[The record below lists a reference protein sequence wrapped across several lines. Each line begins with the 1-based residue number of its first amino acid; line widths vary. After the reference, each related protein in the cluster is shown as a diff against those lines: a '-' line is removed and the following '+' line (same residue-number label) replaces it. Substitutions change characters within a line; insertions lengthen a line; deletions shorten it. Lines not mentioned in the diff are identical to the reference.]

1 MRFREL
7 PTLTKYNRDVTNI
20 FELIG
25 SNEDDLTASLGWCL
39 TKCPEF
45 LQEFANSLDMPAL
58 VDAASIDL
66 QVANKTG
73 RTDIEIWAPAHAV
86 AIIEAK
92 VGFTLPSLDQLSRYA
107 DRENFQSD
115 PAKTKAI
122 IVISDYEAEVAR
134 KLTDTPRSISGIDVQ
149 YLAWRKIIP
158 LIGMAIESS
167 NTAQKRLLKQFKDYL
182 ETHVTT
188 KNINSN
194 EVWITSLSTN
204 EFGNHGLT
212 FIDYVEKE
220 RTYFH
225 PIRKGYPSTPPNYIA
240 FRYYGQLQSIHHV
253 SSYITV
259 SHLNDAYPKLLDQT
273 GDDPHF
279 IYSLGAPIT
288 PSREIK
294 TGGLFGSGR
303 HWAAIDLLLTSDTV
317 RDAVEATKIR

>member
-1 MRFREL
+1 M

-45 LQEFANSLDMPAL
+45 LKGFANTLNMPAL
-58 VDAASIDL
+58 THAASIDL
-66 QVANKTG
+66 QVTDNAG
-73 RTDIEIWAPAHAV
+73 RTDIEIWAPAQAV

-92 VGFTLPSLDQLSRYA
+92 VGFTLPNLDQLQRYA
-107 DRENFQSD
+107 DRENFQAD
-115 PAKTKAI
+115 PARQKSI

-134 KLTDTPRSISGIDVQ
+134 KITQTPPSISGIEIK
-149 YLAWRKIIP
+149 YLAWRELTP
-158 LIGMAIESS
+158 LVETAAKSS
-167 NTAQKRLLKQFKDYL
+167 SPAQKRLLRQFIDYL

-212 FIDYVEKE
+212 FIDYVEQK

-240 FRYYGQLQSIHHV
+240 FRYHGSLQSIHHV
-253 SSYITV
+253 SSYTTV
-259 SHLNDAYPKLLDQT
+259 SHLNDAYLNLLDET
-273 GDDPHF
+273 DEDPHF
-279 IYSLGAPIT
+279 IYTLAEPII
-288 PSREIK
+288 PNRVIK

-303 HWAAIDLLLTSDTV
+303 HWAAIDLLLTSNTV
-317 RDAVEATKIR
+317 RDAVEATKLR

>member
-1 MRFREL
+1 M
-7 PTLTKYNRDVTNI
+7 PVLTKYTQDVTNI

-45 LQEFANSLDMPAL
+45 LKEFAEHFNMASL
-58 VDAASIDL
+58 VDATSINL
-66 QVANKTG
+66 QVIDKAG
-73 RTDIEIWAPAHAV
+73 RTDIEIWAPAQAV

-92 VGFTLPSLDQLSRYA
+92 VGFTLPTLDQLCRYA
-107 DRENFQSD
+107 ERENFQSD

-122 IVISDYEAEVAR
+122 IVISDYEAKVAR
-134 KLTDTPRSISGIDVQ
+134 KLTDTPSSISGINVQ
-149 YLAWRKIIP
+149 YLAWREIIP
-158 LIGMAIESS
+158 LIVMAAKSS
-167 NTAQKRLLKQFKDYL
+167 NTAQKRLLNQFIDYL

-194 EVWITSLSTN
+194 EVWITSLSTK

-212 FIDYVEKE
+212 FTDYVEKE

-259 SHLNDAYPKLLDQT
+259 SHLNDAYAKLLDDT
-273 GDDPHF
+273 DEDPHF

-288 PSREIK
+288 PSRIIK

-303 HWAAIDLLLTSDTV
+303 HWAAIDLLLTSETV
-317 RDAVEATKIR
+317 RDAVEATKMR